1 MKLYNVS
8 RDFIMFNLN
17 VIWDETSE
25 YGVNP
30 NFDLH
35 HEVEC
40 LMNMAYKYKGRLPYK
55 EYARVKEL
63 ALAREITRDRILN
76 KCNVF

>member
-1 MKLYNVS
+1 MKLYKVS

-25 YGVNP
+25 YGVKPNP
-30 NFDLH
+30 DLH
-35 HEVEC
+35 YEVED

-55 EYARVKEL
+55 EYARAKEL
-63 ALAREITRDRILN
+63 ATAREILRDRIC
-76 KCNVF
+76 KGRVI